1 MTPKGVTPAELREAE
16 RGFTLMLRKKFS
28 AVWIAENAR
37 DVLGQANMEYAEW
50 LENNPPARN
59 PVGWLLTCAYRR
71 AQNLLD
77 SQTRKP
83 SEASLEAVF
92 HLPDEATPSP
102 EQQALDHDRQKRL
115 REALSFLPEK
125 ECKLLALIYFEDHSI
140 REAGRKVGWQKSAA
154 DRHHNWALEKLRA
167 LVGDDR
173 SLLSPATV
181 GLAAWGVARGE
192 GHRPFAAAVD
202 AALAPAREAF
212 AIGTEIVTVR
222 AQRFAD
228 LWRRLSPFTDPTSA
242 AATSGGGRVVGACGV
257 ALATVVC
264 GVAASGVVP
273 TVGSGIAPHSHKAS
287 NVGTANGTAR
297 QAAVPAAVIPTP
309 ELPTLELPAPK
320 STEPQPSKVK
330 TTARSK
336 PKAHRARAASAPR
349 ATAQQTT
356 NEFGV
361 EAGST
366 SEPSAAPA
374 PETSSSSGSSSSP
387 SSSGG
392 SSGRSS
398 GSSVNSEFGL

>member
-1 MTPKGVTPAELREAE
+1 
-16 RGFTLMLRKKFS
+16 
-28 AVWIAENAR
+28 
-37 DVLGQANMEYAEW
+37 MEYAEW

-59 PVGWLLTCAYRR
+59 AVGWLLTCAYRR

-92 HLPDEATPSP
+92 HLPDEVTPSP
-102 EQQALDHDRQKRL
+102 EQQALDHDRQERL

-173 SLLSPATV
+173 SLLSPATL
-181 GLAAWGVARGE
+181 GLVAWDVSRGE
-192 GHRPFAAAVD
+192 GHRPFAAGVD
-202 AALAPAREAF
+202 AALVPAREAF

-222 AQRFAD
+222 AQRLAE

-242 AATSGGGRVVGACGV
+242 ATTSGGGRVAGACGV

-273 TVGSGIAPHSHKAS
+273 TVGGGIAPHSQKAS
-287 NVGTANGTAR
+287 NAGTASGTTR

-309 ELPTLELPAPK
+309 ELPTLALPAPK
-320 STEPQPSKVK
+320 PSESQPSKAK

-336 PKAHRARAASAPR
+336 PKAHRTRTASAPR